1 MGEKLTVAI
10 LAAGKGKRMSSA
22 LPKVLHPILGRPML
36 FYVIEAVR
44 YLSPRRLFV
53 VVGTG
58 EEEVRKEFADFPL
71 SFVTQKEQLGT
82 AHALSILSSYL
93 EDEEGEL
100 MVVNGDTPLLRGET
114 LSAMLS
120 FHRKEKNKAT
130 VLTTVLED
138 PTGYGRI
145 IRNDGGGFSHIVEER
160 DATPEER
167 RIKEVNA
174 GVYIFSLPHPF
185 TVIPEIKRDNEQ
197 GEYYLPDALPLL
209 KKRGEKIG
217 LFPAPDPKEILGVN
231 NRIELSA
238 ATRILRER
246 ILTELALS
254 GATIIDPLSTFI
266 EPGVIVEPDAII
278 HPFVVI
284 RGRSRIGRGSEIH
297 PFTYLV
303 DTVTA
308 EEVTI
313 YPNTV
318 IMGAEIGR
326 AAKIGPFSR
335 IRPETK
341 IGERVKIGNFVEVK
355 NSEIREGSKAS
366 HLSYLGDSTVGPGV
380 NVGAG
385 TITCNYDGV
394 SKHPTIIGPEAFIG
408 SNTALVA
415 PIKIG
420 AGSYIGAGST
430 ITHDVPE
437 NALAIGR
444 AKQVIIKDWAL
455 KRRKKKD

>member
-1 MGEKLTVAI
+1 V
-10 LAAGKGKRMSSA
+10 
-22 LPKVLHPILGRPML
+22 
-36 FYVIEAVR
+36 
-44 YLSPRRLFV
+44 
-53 VVGTG
+53 
-58 EEEVRKEFADFPL
+58 
-71 SFVTQKEQLGT
+71 
-82 AHALSILSSYL
+82 
-93 EDEEGEL
+93 
-100 MVVNGDTPLLRGET
+100 
-114 LSAMLS
+114 
-120 FHRKEKNKAT
+120 
-130 VLTTVLED
+130 
-138 PTGYGRI
+138 
-145 IRNDGGGFSHIVEER
+145 
-160 DATPEER
+160 
-167 RIKEVNA
+167 
-174 GVYIFSLPHPF
+174 
-185 TVIPEIKRDNEQ
+185 
-197 GEYYLPDALPLL
+197 
-209 KKRGEKIG
+209 
-217 LFPAPDPKEILGVN
+217 FPAPDPKETLGVN

-266 EPGVIVEPDAII
+266 EPGIIVEPDAII

-355 NSEIREGSKAS
+355 NSEIGEGSKAS

-444 AKQVIIKDWAL
+444 AKQMIIKDWAL